1 MTALLERALRAL
13 LSPQTLTI
21 LGSAIGTA
29 LAVGLWKRWR
39 RREPEWIEDDRREHN
54 WYGPE

>member
-13 LSPQTLTI
+13 FSPEVLTI

-29 LAVGLWKRWR
+29 LAVGLWNRWR
-39 RREPEWIEDDRREHN
+39 RREPERDEVRYHSRLGDE
-54 WYGPE
+54 